1 MRTHT
6 EKAQNMAAPA
16 GYAGQWRRR
25 EGGGNLPRRETRGA
39 FGAGFTD
46 ELDAVRWR
54 PQRDVV
60 RDILLSA
67 AECGAWLTLGEL
79 RAMTRFPEASIAA
92 QVRALRTA
100 AGGGFVVGKRQRLRP
115 RAIRTESAECQ
126 CVREVWEYR
135 IEGRFEDCRG
145 DRIERCREDRR
156 GDRRAGRGGIPRRRG
171 ATLRLRGDRW
181 TSKQTSAE
189 VGDAET
195 CS

>member
-6 EKAQNMAAPA
+6 EGSQNMAPPA

-25 EGGGNLPRRETRGA
+25 EGGGNLPCREPRYA

-79 RAMTRFPEASIAA
+79 RAMTRFPQASIAA

-100 AGGGFVVGKRQRLRP
+100 AGGGFVVGKRPRLRP
-115 RAIRTESAECQ
+115 RAIRTENAECA
-126 CVREVWEYR
+126 CAREVWEYR
-135 IEGRFEDCRG
+135 IEGRVENCSGGRIKCCRG
-145 DRIERCREDRR
+145 H
-156 GDRRAGRGGIPRRRG
+156 RRAGRRGIPRRGG
-171 ATLRLRGDRW
+171 ATLCLRGERW

-195 CS
+195 RS